1 MTPVRPSPALQW
13 TNLNFGR
20 VRGITH
26 KAIINHLYIAISF
39 KGWLKVGGEAQPT
52 EFKVLIWYLN
62 SFNLILNPWPSSS
75 IGNKSLSLSS
85 SEAH

>member
-26 KAIINHLYIAISF
+26 KVIVNRLYIALFF
-39 KGWLKVGGEAQPT
+39 KGLYKVVGVAQT
-52 EFKVLIWYLN
+52 FKILIWYLS
-62 SFNLILNPWPSSS
+62 SFNLI
-75 IGNKSLSLSS
+75 
-85 SEAH
+85 